1 MLELRRSIR
10 GPVFHVDQDFTEDLT
25 EFLTNVHDVYHREKG
40 LEVRFTPRGTLSV
53 EKIKQLAD
61 VMEKCGFRFNPN
73 VRAYR
78 TSILDVS
85 RDLATIRKQL
95 AQKWRNRLNAA
106 ERAGLMLETNSS
118 PQMFDRFYKIYQEM
132 WSEKRFRT
140 GVRLPVI
147 RKIHY
152 ALPESRRFHIA
163 VVSEGGQD
171 VGASVCAVCGDT
183 LLYFLGAT
191 SPKLRGRGSPGYLLQ
206 WANIVTAKEKKL
218 RWYDTGGFTDD
229 QSDGVANFKLGI
241 NGALLQFPGRFDC
254 ASEKHQCAKS
264 MWLQGTHSAG
274 CVA

>member
-1 MLELRRSIR
+1 MAAFRIKRLPLIGGGVAEVDW

-118 PQMFDRFYKIYQEM
+118 PPMFDRFYKIYQEM

-152 ALPESRRFHIA
+152 ALPE
-163 VVSEGGQD
+163 
-171 VGASVCAVCGDT
+171 
-183 LLYFLGAT
+183 FLGAST
-191 SPKLRGRGSPGYLLQ
+191 LRLL
-206 WANIVTAKEKKL
+206 AKAARTLVL
-218 RWYDTGGFTDD
+218 RFARFAEIRCSISWGPRA
-229 QSDGVANFKLGI
+229 QNCVGVAVRATCCNGLILSPPRKKNCAGTILAVLQTI
-241 NGALLQFPGRFDC
+241 NLTELQTSNW
-254 ASEKHQCAKS
+254 A
-264 MWLQGTHSAG
+264 
-274 CVA
+274 